1 MIIKGIID
9 NINSSNIEF
18 VIGVATGGISWG
30 AWISE
35 KLGVPFGY
43 VRSSKKDYGV
53 KNTIEGDINFNK
65 NILLIEDVVSTG
77 NSLGR
82 AIKMLKDSSAKSLN
96 AFSIFSYQF
105 PESID
110 LFKELEVEF
119 NSLLTIEGLIEYA
132 SDKIGDDIKEIQSW
146 KNNPQE
152 WRTQ

>member
-1 MIIKGIID
+1 MIIKGIVD
-9 NINSSNIEF
+9 NLNRSDIEF

-35 KLGVPFGY
+35 KLDVPFGY

-53 KNTIEGDINFNK
+53 QNTVEGDIDFNK
-65 NILLIEDVVSTG
+65 NILVIEDVVSTG

-82 AIKMLKDSSAKSLN
+82 AIKMLKDSSSKSLI

-105 PESID
+105 PESLD
-110 LFKELEVEF
+110 LFNKLEVEF

-132 SDKIGDDIKEIQSW
+132 SDKIGDDIKEIQNW
-146 KNNPQE
+146 KNNPRE